1 MEVDW
6 KGGGK
11 TMKVVHRITDAERE
25 VMEVLWRDSEA
36 VQTRVL
42 LELMK
47 EKGKSWKR
55 QTLNTILFRLEERGI
70 VSRKRAYVQAAMS
83 REALLQAQTREILEE
98 YYGGK
103 AANFFAAFIGNPNL
117 TPEDIGRLD
126 ALLEE
131 LKNK

>member
-1 MEVDW
+1 
-6 KGGGK
+6 
-11 TMKVVHRITDAERE
+11 MKVVHRITDAERE

-47 EKGKSWKR
+47 EKGKNWKR

-103 AANFFAAFIGNPNL
+103 AGNFFAALIGNPNL